1 MHERSSH
8 AVSHEW
14 TQLSGLVALISHLE
28 YTLSAFTATF
38 RHTWGLESGVESP
51 PSWDAGIILLNG
63 ADIAYSHAKT
73 YIGAPFNFIFRSW
86 VKITFS
92 ETGPK
97 DDLPSLIWT
106 PEGVLLQE
114 MAQRA

>member
-1 MHERSSH
+1 MHSQRPSDTPGGWSQ
-8 AVSHEW
+8 AWSPP
-14 TQLSGLVALISHLE
+14 
-28 YTLSAFTATF
+28 
-38 RHTWGLESGVESP
+38 P

-73 YIGAPFNFIFRSW
+73 YIGARFNFIFRSW
-86 VKITFS
+86 VKIPFS